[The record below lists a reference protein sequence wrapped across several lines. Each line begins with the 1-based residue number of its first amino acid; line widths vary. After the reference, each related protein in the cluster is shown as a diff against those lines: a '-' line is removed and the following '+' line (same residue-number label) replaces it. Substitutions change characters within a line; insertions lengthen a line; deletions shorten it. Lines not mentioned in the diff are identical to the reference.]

1 LPTIFI
7 VAFAAFPALVAL
19 IVLIAVVLFGA
30 LPTRRRTSDFG
41 SSSGGSDYTGMN
53 P

>member
-1 LPTIFI
+1 MPTIFI
-7 VAFAAFPALVAL
+7 VAFLVFLALVAL

-30 LPTRRRTSDFG
+30 HPSRRRTSDFG
-41 SSSGGSDYTGMN
+41 SSSGGSDYTSLN